1 MKLNFVGIIASSLL
15 PVVARATALPAS
27 SNNTSALSNGEL
39 MRVLGGLLVV
49 VAAIVLL
56 SWLLRRLNGAKFA
69 NTNGFKIISC
79 MSLGAREKIMLVRVG
94 QRVLLLGVT
103 SASINTLHDFGED
116 LPTSFSLESKTSFAE
131 FLKTALGK
139 SE

>member
-27 SNNTSALSNGEL
+27 SNTSALSNGEL

-103 SASINTLHDFGED
+103 SASINTCMTLERIYLLH
-116 LPTSFSLESKTSFAE
+116 SR
-131 FLKTALGK
+131 
-139 SE
+139 

>member
-27 SNNTSALSNGEL
+27 SNTSALSNGEL

>member
-1 MKLNFVGIIASSLL
+1 MKLNLVGLIAGSLL

-27 SNNTSALSNGEL
+27 NNSAALSNGEL
-39 MRVLGGLLVV
+39 MRVLVGLLVV
-49 VAAIVLL
+49 VAVIVLL

-69 NTNGFKIISC
+69 NANGFKIISC

-94 QRVLLLGVT
+94 QRILLLGVT
-103 SASINTLHDFGED
+103 SGSINTLHDFGEE
-116 LPTSFSLESKTSFAE
+116 LPTSFSTHSKTSFSD